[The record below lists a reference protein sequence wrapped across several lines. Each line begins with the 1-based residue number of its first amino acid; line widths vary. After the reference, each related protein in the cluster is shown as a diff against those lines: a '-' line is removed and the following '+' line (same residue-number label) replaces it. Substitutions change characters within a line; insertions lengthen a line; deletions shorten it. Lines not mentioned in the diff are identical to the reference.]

1 MSIKRNLTIL
11 TLSLIPFVASA
22 EENASAPVGDNKQYQ
37 ECVAVSLY
45 TMQGRELNS
54 AVENNRKIKQT
65 TLIPKGWT
73 VIGATTKTEAGVIMP
88 YVVICH

>member
-22 EENASAPVGDNKQYQ
+22 KENASAPVVDNKQYQ

-73 VIGATTKTEAGVIMP
+73 VIGTTTKTENEIIAP

>member
-1 MSIKRNLTIL
+1 M
-11 TLSLIPFVASA
+11 PFVTSA
-22 EENASAPVGDNKQYQ
+22 EENASAPVGDSKQYR

-54 AVENNRKIKQT
+54 AVENNRKIKET

-73 VIGATTKTEAGVIMP
+73 VIGATTKTEAEIITP